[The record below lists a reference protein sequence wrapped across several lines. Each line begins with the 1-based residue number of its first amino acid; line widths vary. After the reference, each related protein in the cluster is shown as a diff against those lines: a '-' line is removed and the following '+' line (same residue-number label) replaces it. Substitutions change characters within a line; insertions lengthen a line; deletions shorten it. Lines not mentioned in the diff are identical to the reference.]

1 MMTYQ
6 FPEHRFIWKIL
17 KRAPN
22 KERKGKIHEAYY
34 VMCLLRTLNNQ
45 LEITYLTLF
54 RNGIT

>member
-34 VMCLLRTLNNQ
+34 VMCLLPTLNN
-45 LEITYLTLF
+45 LF
-54 RNGIT
+54 DTIPKRDHID